1 MLMNNDP
8 DAFVKLNMMNSSS
21 PLARK
26 DIGQVYEHKADRIHM
41 NPEAKNRNIE
51 ILDVD
56 FKMLG
61 IELCFE

>member
-26 DIGQVYEHKADRIHM
+26 DIGQVYEYKADNIHM

-56 FKMLG
+56 LKMLG
-61 IELCFE
+61 LELSFE